1 MTDARPGFRAFAI
14 LWSGQF
20 ASLTGSGLS
29 SFALGVYAYLHTGS
43 VTTLGLVYALAYL
56 PFILASPFTGSL
68 VDRWGPRR
76 AMVVATVAAACV
88 MVVLAVLLATG
99 TFAVWTIYLVVSGI
113 SVTEALQTPAFEAA
127 LPALVTSQQLGRA
140 NGMRM
145 LAVAGSQ
152 LLAPVAA
159 GFLLLAIHLS
169 GIVLMDGLSYLLA
182 LVTLAA
188 VRIPAYGGDG
198 EGAGPRGNSPA
209 ALLAD
214 FGQAW
219 RYVAARRGLLALL
232 VFTALVNFCGGFVQL
247 LITPLVLALGSA
259 AALGTVLS
267 CAGIGMVVAS
277 AAMSVWGGPKRRVD
291 GILGFSLL
299 MGVAMVAGSL
309 RPDTI
314 LIASAAFVVLG
325 SSAIVIACNQILW
338 QTRVDPRLLGRTMA
352 LLSVVFSAPQLVAY
366 ALAGLIADRVF
377 VPLTGR
383 HEVRSPVLRALVG
396 NGPGRGYALLIMVVG
411 VLIVLCAAAGA
422 RYPRLR
428 RLDGELPDLTE
439 DTDGP
444 SPEEAHAGSP
454 ATTS

>member
-88 MVVLAVLLATG
+88 MLVLAVLLATG

-127 LPALVTSQQLGRA
+127 LPALVPNQQLGRA

-188 VRIPAYGGDG
+188 VRIPVHGD
-198 EGAGPRGNSPA
+198 EEAGPRRNSPA

-219 RYVAARRGLLALL
+219 RYITARPGLLALL

-277 AAMSVWGGPKRRVD
+277 VAMSAWGGPKRRVD

-309 RPDTI
+309 RPDTV

-325 SSAIVIACNQILW
+325 SSAIVIACNQVVW
-338 QTRVDPRLLGRTMA
+338 QTKVEPRLLGRTMA
-352 LLSVVFSAPQLVAY
+352 LLSVVFSAPQLVAF

-383 HEVRSPVLRALVG
+383 HEVRSPVFQALVG

-411 VLIVLCAAAGA
+411 VLIALCAAAGA

-428 RLDGELPDLTE
+428 RLDQDLPDLTG

-444 SPEEAHAGSP
+444 DPEEARAGSP